1 MCRREKCYTQ
11 GVTDLL
17 NTLYSITSDCNE
29 LVAVQA
35 RAKRKV
41 VKLVL
46 VVITTFVVC
55 WSPHQVTRQ
64 SVCSTPSVM

>member
-1 MCRREKCYTQ
+1 MNVTFCQYKWYSTKKC
-11 GVTDLL
+11 
-17 NTLYSITSDCNE
+17 NCNE

-64 SVCSTPSVM
+64 Y

>member
-1 MCRREKCYTQ
+1 MY
-11 GVTDLL
+11 
-17 NTLYSITSDCNE
+17 CNE
-29 LVAVQA
+29 LFAVQA

-64 SVCSTPSVM
+64 CAQHPVVDR